1 MTGASSRIPTP
12 PAKPFRLGLLR
23 RNFALRLNLGY
34 TVVFTVSSAGL
45 FLLLYFTL
53 VAMLEDKESEVIQ
66 ARLKEY
72 AVIYRSG
79 GLPALRN
86 WLTRNADEAGTRP
99 FFVRVLNRYN
109 QDLLLHVPDDWVAF
123 KDIAMGWEGYRRQV
137 GVIRIPKD
145 AERDFAL
152 QSIEFSDGTLL
163 QVGRSANNRETLL
176 RPFQRTFVLTLS
188 LIILIGFT
196 AGALLAH
203 RATQPVRHVVRAA
216 RNIIQTGRLDSR
228 VPLRRSN
235 DELDELSE
243 LFNRMLDKNQA
254 LIRAMR
260 ESLDNVAHDLR
271 TPLTRLRGVAELALQ
286 DASTASTARD
296 ALAECVEESDRVL
309 SMLKS
314 LMDIAEAEAGMM
326 TLQCD
331 RVDLCRLLD
340 DVVEIYTFVAEDKQ
354 ITLRKDFLPP
364 CHAWGEAIR
373 LRQVFANL
381 LDNAIKYTP
390 PGGHVTLRVHR
401 DLGQPQ
407 VRIRDDGVG
416 IPPEEQPRIW
426 QRLYRGDKSR
436 SQRGLGLGLS
446 VVKAVVEAHG
456 GCVSVDSHPGRG
468 SEFTVRLPP
477 PPDPSLEPDESHALG
492 LHPGAPPSLPSPA
505 S

>member
-1 MTGASSRIPTP
+1 M
-12 PAKPFRLGLLR
+12 
-23 RNFALRLNLGY
+23 RLNLWF
-34 TVVFTVSSAGL
+34 TLVFTLSSAGL
-45 FLLLYFTL
+45 FVLLYFTL
-53 VAMLEDKESEVIQ
+53 AALVEGKESEVIQ

-79 GLPALRN
+79 GVPALRD
-86 WLTRNADEAGTRP
+86 WLARNKAEAGQRP
-99 FFVRVLNRYN
+99 FFVRVLNRWN
-109 QDLLLHVPDDWVAF
+109 QNVYIQAPEDWVSF
-123 KDIAMGWEGYRRQV
+123 KDIDTGWEGYRRQV

-152 QSIEFSDGTLL
+152 QSLEFADGTLL

-176 RPFQRTFVLTLS
+176 RPFQRTFVLLLS
-188 LIILIGFT
+188 LAGLIGFT

-203 RATQPVRHVVRAA
+203 RATQPLRNIVQTAQ
-216 RNIIQTGRLDSR
+216 NIIQTGQLDSR
-228 VPLRRSN
+228 VPLRRSD
-235 DELDELSE
+235 DELDELAA

-286 DASTASTARD
+286 DPAAGANARD

-326 TLQCD
+326 PLD
-331 RVDLCRLLD
+331 RSRVDLCRLLD
-340 DVVEIYTFVAEDKQ
+340 EVVEIYTFVAEDKSL
-354 ITLRKDFLPP
+354 TLRKDFAPP
-364 CHAWGEAIR
+364 CETWGDRDR
-373 LRQVFANL
+373 LRQVFGNL

-390 PGGHVTLRVHR
+390 HGGHVAIRVQMDR
-401 DLGQPQ
+401 GQALVQ
-407 VRIRDDGVG
+407 VRDDGAG
-416 IPPEEQPRIW
+416 IAPEDQPRIW
-426 QRLYRGDKSR
+426 QRLYRADKSR

-456 GCVSVDSHPGRG
+456 GTVTLESAPGEG
-468 SEFTVRLPP
+468 SEFAVRLPAPPEPRAGVP
-477 PPDPSLEPDESHALG
+477 PPR
-492 LHPGAPPSLPSPA
+492 PA
-505 S
+505 